1 MRTTKLMAGA
11 LTLLVLVGGAAA
23 AETVQSSEST
33 VYTLPANVSRIEEY
47 AFYGDGE
54 LREIRI
60 PEGVT
65 EIGDYAFAN
74 CWYLTE
80 ITIPES
86 VTKIGAHAF
95 DSCVSL
101 KTVQLSDNITDL
113 LRIDLDLYDLRSIL
127 SDFFTRLCDC
137 RLHTSIHDEKSCFS
151 CTTDRFF
158 YDRSCQSVDLD
169 IHLDR
174 CDTFVCTCY
183 FKVHISKEV
192 F

>member
-23 AETVQSSEST
+23 AETVQSLRRHG
-33 VYTLPANVSRIEEY
+33 VYPAGECLRIEEY

-101 KTVQLSDNITDL
+101 KTVQLSDNITEMGRAL
-113 LRIDLDLYDLRSIL
+113 LSLPQPDGNHPARVADGHFGAYVRELRKTG
-127 SDFFTRLCDC
+127 DGHGAGRAAGN
-137 RLHTSIHDEKSCFS
+137 R
-151 CTTDRFF
+151 
-158 YDRSCQSVDLD
+158 
-169 IHLDR
+169 
-174 CDTFVCTCY
+174 
-183 FKVHISKEV
+183 
-192 F
+192 

>member
-86 VTKIGAHAF
+86 VTTIGNSAF
-95 DSCVSL
+95 
-101 KTVQLSDNITDL
+101 
-113 LRIDLDLYDLRSIL
+113 
-127 SDFFTRLCDC
+127 LCC
-137 RLHTSIHDEKSCFS
+137 CS
-151 CTTDRFF
+151 
-158 YDRSCQSVDLD
+158 QSRVP
-169 IHLDR
+169 
-174 CDTFVCTCY
+174 
-183 FKVHISKEV
+183 SE
-192 F
+192 

>member
-23 AETVQSSEST
+23 AETVQSSEGT

-74 CWYLTE
+74 CWYLT
-80 ITIPES
+80 
-86 VTKIGAHAF
+86 
-95 DSCVSL
+95 
-101 KTVQLSDNITDL
+101 
-113 LRIDLDLYDLRSIL
+113 
-127 SDFFTRLCDC
+127 
-137 RLHTSIHDEKSCFS
+137 
-151 CTTDRFF
+151 
-158 YDRSCQSVDLD
+158 
-169 IHLDR
+169 
-174 CDTFVCTCY
+174 
-183 FKVHISKEV
+183 
-192 F
+192 

>member
-11 LTLLVLVGGAAA
+11 LTLLVLVGGAAD
-23 AETVQSSEST
+23 AETVQSSEGT
-33 VYTLPANVSRIEEY
+33 VYTLPANASRIEEY

-101 KTVQLSDNITDL
+101 KTVQLSDNIT
-113 LRIDLDLYDLRSIL
+113 
-127 SDFFTRLCDC
+127 
-137 RLHTSIHDEKSCFS
+137 EMG
-151 CTTDRFF
+151 
-158 YDRSCQSVDLD
+158 
-169 IHLDR
+169 
-174 CDTFVCTCY
+174 
-183 FKVHISKEV
+183 
-192 F
+192 

>member
-23 AETVQSSEST
+23 AETVQSSEGT

-95 DSCVSL
+95 DPARVADGHFGAY
-101 KTVQLSDNITDL
+101 VRE
-113 LRIDLDLYDLRSIL
+113 LRRTGDGHGAGRAAGN
-127 SDFFTRLCDC
+127 R
-137 RLHTSIHDEKSCFS
+137 
-151 CTTDRFF
+151 
-158 YDRSCQSVDLD
+158 
-169 IHLDR
+169 
-174 CDTFVCTCY
+174 
-183 FKVHISKEV
+183 
-192 F
+192 

>member
-23 AETVQSSEST
+23 AETVQSSEGT

-95 DSCVSL
+95 DNCVSL
-101 KTVQLSDNITDL
+101 KTVQLSDNITEMGGERFLSLPQPDGNHPARVADGHFGAYVRE
-113 LRIDLDLYDLRSIL
+113 LRRTGDGHGAGRSAGN
-127 SDFFTRLCDC
+127 R
-137 RLHTSIHDEKSCFS
+137 
-151 CTTDRFF
+151 
-158 YDRSCQSVDLD
+158 
-169 IHLDR
+169 
-174 CDTFVCTCY
+174 
-183 FKVHISKEV
+183 
-192 F
+192 

>member
-23 AETVQSSEST
+23 AETVQSSEGT

-101 KTVQLSDNITDL
+101 KTVRCPTTSPKWGRVLLSLPQPAGNHPARVADGHFGAYVRE
-113 LRIDLDLYDLRSIL
+113 LRRTGDGHGAGRAAGN
-127 SDFFTRLCDC
+127 R
-137 RLHTSIHDEKSCFS
+137 
-151 CTTDRFF
+151 
-158 YDRSCQSVDLD
+158 
-169 IHLDR
+169 
-174 CDTFVCTCY
+174 
-183 FKVHISKEV
+183 
-192 F
+192 

>member
-23 AETVQSSEST
+23 AETVQSSEGT

-101 KTVQLSDNITDL
+101 KTVQLSDNITEMGRAL
-113 LRIDLDLYDLRSIL
+113 FIAASA
-127 SDFFTRLCDC
+127 C
-137 RLHTSIHDEKSCFS
+137 RKSPCP
-151 CTTDRFF
+151 R
-158 YDRSCQSVDLD
+158 R
-169 IHLDR
+169 
-174 CDTFVCTCY
+174 
-183 FKVHISKEV
+183 
-192 F
+192 

>member
-23 AETVQSSEST
+23 AETVQSSEGT

-86 VTKIGAHAF
+86 VTKIGAHACI
-95 DSCVSL
+95 SC
-101 KTVQLSDNITDL
+101 
-113 LRIDLDLYDLRSIL
+113 
-127 SDFFTRLCDC
+127 
-137 RLHTSIHDEKSCFS
+137 
-151 CTTDRFF
+151 
-158 YDRSCQSVDLD
+158 
-169 IHLDR
+169 
-174 CDTFVCTCY
+174 
-183 FKVHISKEV
+183 
-192 F
+192 